1 MDRCQCDTLPPLAVV
16 DMGKHEAIFQTLD
29 RVRDR
34 GEHYWWLYACECRA
48 CGTTWVVASEERQND
63 VFIMKKLES
72 PATELLLRDNVW
84 PPDFERY
91 EALLEIGREWGR
103 SVRFVD
109 PENALSL
116 FWTIADLARERPG
129 IAVLRLAWLLNLEP
143 ELASTL
149 ARKVVDREGVDITF
163 DG

>member
-1 MDRCQCDTLPPLAVV
+1 MGQCKCDTLPKLAVV
-16 DMGKHEAIFQTLD
+16 DMGKDKAIFQTLD

-34 GEHYWWLYACECRA
+34 GEHYWWLYACACRA
-48 CGTTWVVASEERQND
+48 CGTMWVVASEERQND
-63 VFIMKKLES
+63 IYIMKKLES

-84 PPDFERY
+84 PPDLERY
-91 EALLEIGREWGR
+91 EQLLEIGREWGR
-103 SVRFVD
+103 FVRFAD
-109 PENALSL
+109 PDDSPSL
-116 FWTIADLARERPG
+116 VYTIEDLARERPG
-129 IAVLRLAWLLNLEP
+129 IAVSRLAWLLNLTP